1 MDHYDHSKKNS
12 EVLSFFLTLSSLN
25 LTHMQTKTLLHFLL
39 YFFHFNVKSTSY
51 KSKTNLTPLQTLRD
65 KASSVVFIKF
75 PSLATWHLSNMA
87 PLIMALLHQLED
99 NFTSWHH
106 PRHRRQHQHGTA
118 RHHRH
123 HPPRDRRLHH
133 LQLLQR
139 RHHSFTCIE
148 KIRLRTSD
156 SASAE
161 DSWTDSVTSVPSD
174 CLRQLSPESRSFSKC
189 ETRIGIGF

>member
-1 MDHYDHSKKNS
+1 MAPPKHEK
-12 EVLSFFLTLSSLN
+12 
-25 LTHMQTKTLLHFLL
+25 
-39 YFFHFNVKSTSY
+39 
-51 KSKTNLTPLQTLRD
+51 P
-65 KASSVVFIKF
+65 
-75 PSLATWHLSNMA
+75 PNMA
-87 PLIMALLHQLED
+87 PLIMAQLRQLED

-174 CLRQLSPESRSFSKC
+174 CLRQLSPELRSFSKC
-189 ETRIGIGF
+189 ETRIGIGFNASVSNKEQA

>member
-1 MDHYDHSKKNS
+1 M
-12 EVLSFFLTLSSLN
+12 
-25 LTHMQTKTLLHFLL
+25 
-39 YFFHFNVKSTSY
+39 
-51 KSKTNLTPLQTLRD
+51 TPLNMKR
-65 KASSVVFIKF
+65 
-75 PSLATWHLSNMA
+75 SLNMA
-87 PLIMALLHQLED
+87 PLFMAHLRQLED

-106 PRHRRQHQHGTA
+106 PRHRRQHHGTA
-118 RHHRH
+118 RQLLLYL
-123 HPPRDRRLHH
+123 PRDRRLHH

-161 DSWTDSVTSVPSD
+161 DSWTDCVTSVPLD

-189 ETRIGIGF
+189 ETRIGIGFNASVSTKEQA

>member
-1 MDHYDHSKKNS
+1 
-12 EVLSFFLTLSSLN
+12 
-25 LTHMQTKTLLHFLL
+25 
-39 YFFHFNVKSTSY
+39 
-51 KSKTNLTPLQTLRD
+51 
-65 KASSVVFIKF
+65 
-75 PSLATWHLSNMA
+75 MA
-87 PLIMALLHQLED
+87 PLIMAQLRQLED
-99 NFTSWHH
+99 NFTSWHR
-106 PRHRRQHQHGTA
+106 PRHRRQHHGTA
-118 RHHRH
+118 RQLHLY
-123 HPPRDRRLHH
+123 PPQDRRLHH

-174 CLRQLSPESRSFSKC
+174 CLRQLSPELRSFSKR

>member
-1 MDHYDHSKKNS
+1 MAPFNITDHSIWHHSSWHISVNLKTTS
-12 EVLSFFLTLSSLN
+12 PHGITLDIVDN
-25 LTHMQTKTLLHFLL
+25 
-39 YFFHFNVKSTSY
+39 
-51 KSKTNLTPLQTLRD
+51 
-65 KASSVVFIKF
+65 
-75 PSLATWHLSNMA
+75 
-87 PLIMALLHQLED
+87 IMALQDSSTSTLPEIED
-99 NFTSWHH
+99 FT
-106 PRHRRQHQHGTA
+106 TFK
-118 RHHRH
+118 
-123 HPPRDRRLHH
+123 
-133 LQLLQR
+133 LLQR

>member
-1 MDHYDHSKKNS
+1 MSPFNMKDHSIWHHSSWHNS
-12 EVLSFFLTLSSLN
+12 VNLKTNSFLASL
-25 LTHMQTKTLLHFLL
+25 
-39 YFFHFNVKSTSY
+39 STS
-51 KSKTNLTPLQTLRD
+51 ST
-65 KASSVVFIKF
+65 
-75 PSLATWHLSNMA
+75 
-87 PLIMALLHQLED
+87 
-99 NFTSWHH
+99 TSWHCK
-106 PRHRRQHQHGTA
+106 TA
-118 RHHRH
+118 
-123 HPPRDRRLHH
+123 PPPLPRDRRLHH

-174 CLRQLSPESRSFSKC
+174 CLRRLLPKLRSSSKC